1 MTIVM
6 GLTITLADHKAGS
19 RASYRAMA
27 TECKQAIA
35 LVAKKKN
42 LQSWNQSKLQQ
53 HLLRLLQE
61 PQSKPQEP
69 LVQHQE
75 PLTRLLQVTLG
86 LRQEQK
92 LPGQLASYSLNNRS
106 ILKAIIDHTDTFHYQ
121 I

>member
-6 GLTITLADHKAGS
+6 GLTITSADHKAGS
-19 RASYRAMA
+19 RSYRAMA

-35 LVAKKKN
+35 LAKKN
-42 LQSWNQSKLQQ
+42 LQSRNQSKSQQ
-53 HLLRLLQE
+53 HLLRLPQE
-61 PQSKPQEP
+61 PQSQPQEP

-92 LPGQLASYSLNNRS
+92 LPGQQASYSQNNRS
-106 ILKAIIDHTDTFHYQ
+106 ILKAAIIDHADTFHY
-121 I
+121 

>member
-6 GLTITLADHKAGS
+6 GLTITSADHKAGS
-19 RASYRAMA
+19 RASHRAMA

-35 LVAKKKN
+35 LAKKN
-42 LQSWNQSKLQQ
+42 LQSRNQSKSQQ
-53 HLLRLLQE
+53 HLLRLPQE
-61 PQSKPQEP
+61 PQSQPQEP

-92 LPGQLASYSLNNRS
+92 LPGQQASYSQNNRS
-106 ILKAIIDHTDTFHYQ
+106 ILKAAIIDHADTFHY
-121 I
+121 

>member
-6 GLTITLADHKAGS
+6 GLTITSADHKAGS
-19 RASYRAMA
+19 RSYRAMA
-27 TECKQAIA
+27 MECKQAIA
-35 LVAKKKN
+35 LAKKN
-42 LQSWNQSKLQQ
+42 LQSRNQSKPQQ
-53 HLLRLLQE
+53 HLLRLPQE
-61 PQSKPQEP
+61 PQSQPQEP

-106 ILKAIIDHTDTFHYQ
+106 ILKAAIIDHADTFHY
-121 I
+121 

>member
-6 GLTITLADHKAGS
+6 GLTITSADHKTSS
-19 RASYRAMA
+19 RASWAMA
-27 TECKQAIA
+27 TECKQAMA

-42 LQSWNQSKLQQ
+42 LQSWNQSKPQQ
-53 HLLRLLQE
+53 HLLRLPQE
-61 PQSKPQEP
+61 PQSQPQEP

-106 ILKAIIDHTDTFHYQ
+106 ILKAAIIDHADTFHY
-121 I
+121 